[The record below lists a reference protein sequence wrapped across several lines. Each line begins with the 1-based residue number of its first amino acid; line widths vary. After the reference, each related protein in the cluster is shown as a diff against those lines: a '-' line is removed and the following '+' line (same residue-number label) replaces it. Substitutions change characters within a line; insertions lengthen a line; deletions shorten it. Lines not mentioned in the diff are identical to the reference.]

1 MIRALRLILAVVL
14 LAASLAPGPG
24 SGIAMAHDGA
34 DRAASFQAPVHA
46 GASHRVETARDAGSP
61 TAASLSALP
70 PPASEMPPCCLLRA
84 RSGAHGSGCA
94 FDCHPAILEA
104 PHVPDAARASVFADG
119 PTRIAAHDARFQF
132 RPPIPV

>member
-1 MIRALRLILAVVL
+1 MHVLRLILAIVL

-46 GASHRVETARDAGSP
+46 GASHRAETARDAGTP

-94 FDCHPAILEA
+94 FDCHPAILA
-104 PHVPDAARASVFADG
+104 AADVPEAARAAVFADD
-119 PTRIAAHDARFQF
+119 PTRIAATGVRFQF